1 MVSRLLVIIL
11 CSQLLFSGFAL
22 AMSTLQSSVD
32 KNPAMQGEAI
42 TLVVT
47 ADARLSADALDYRE
61 LEQDFRV
68 MVPSVSQS
76 TQVINGRTS
85 HSTSWSLTL
94 FPRSTGSFR
103 IPAFTI
109 NGVSSAPIEL
119 TVIEQA
125 QTQSSRELF
134 LEATLS
140 GPTSVYVQ
148 QMLYY
153 DVVIYFD
160 GDLQRGNLTEPV
172 LEGAEIQR
180 LGPDVEGT
188 ALVGGVRYRTITR
201 RYAITPQRSGNL
213 SIQPPLFTGEMIDR
227 DPNRYNYF
235 SRSKTVMAEVEAIAL
250 EIKAQPTSFP
260 GNWLVA
266 GLVTLT
272 EEWQPATDQLTA
284 GEPVT
289 RIITLSAVDVAANQL
304 PELSQQFPDNIRA
317 YQEQPQ
323 SRGAERSGRMVAQ
336 KVYTTALIASS
347 SGEVVLPEIR
357 LPWWNSQTNQL
368 DYAVL
373 PERTLQ
379 VLGNSTQPQSPA
391 PLVQQPVTTTS
402 NAHTNPWQWNY
413 TSNLLLGLWLA
424 TIAIFSY
431 LLLSGASRYR
441 ARSQDNSKTLQ
452 ISSFSPKAL
461 QRACQAGD
469 AQGAKQALLY
479 WAKQRYQPAPTS
491 LGELRHCAGDADFA
505 TAILQLER
513 QLYGEQPHPWQGEA
527 LYQAWQRLPSA
538 TQADNQSTLATLY
551 PQ

>member
-1 MVSRLLVIIL
+1 MVTRLLVVIL
-11 CSQLLFSGFAL
+11 FSQLLFGGA
-22 AMSTLQSSVD
+22 AMAFSSLQSSVD
-32 KNPAMQGEAI
+32 KNPAMLGEAI

-61 LEQDFRV
+61 LQQDFRV
-68 MVPSVSQS
+68 MVPAVSQS

-109 NGVSSAPIEL
+109 NGISSTPIALE
-119 TVIEQA
+119 VIEQA
-125 QTQSSRELF
+125 QSQTKQDIF
-134 LEATLS
+134 LEAKLS
-140 GPTSVYVQ
+140 GYPSVYVQ

-153 DVVIYFD
+153 DVVIYFS
-160 GDLQRGNLTEPV
+160 GDLQRGNLTEPA

-188 ALVGGVRYRTITR
+188 ALVDGVRYRTITR
-201 RYAITPQRSGNL
+201 RYAITPQQSGNL
-213 SIQPPLFTGEMIDR
+213 SIQPPLFTGDMIDR
-227 DPNRYNYF
+227 DPSRYNYF
-235 SRSKTVMAEVEAIAL
+235 SRSKTVMAEAEPVRL
-250 EIKAQPTSFP
+250 EIKPQPDNFP

-272 EEWQPATDQLTA
+272 EEWQPEGAELKA

-304 PELSQQFPDNIRA
+304 PDLSQQYPDGIRA

-347 SGEVVLPEIR
+347 NGSLVLPEIR

-379 VLGNSTQPQSPA
+379 VSGQAQQPISPA
-391 PLVQQPVTTTS
+391 PVIQTKVQTQTPTA
-402 NAHTNPWQWNY
+402 NHWQWNY
-413 TSNLLLGLWLA
+413 TSNLLAGLWL
-424 TIAIFSY
+424 SSLLLVGY
-431 LLLSGASRYR
+431 LLQRRASI
-441 ARSQDNSKTLQ
+441 ARTAPTSQPDASY
-452 ISSFSPKAL
+452 SPKAL
-461 QRACQAGD
+461 QRACQTGD
-469 AQGAKQALLY
+469 AKAAAQALLY
-479 WAKQRYQPAPTS
+479 WGKQRFQPAPRS
-491 LGELRHCAGDADFA
+491 LGELRRHAGTPAFADAL
-505 TAILQLER
+505 LQLEQ
-513 QLYGEQPHPWQGEA
+513 QLYGQQNTPWQGDM
-527 LYQAWQRLPSA
+527 LYQAWQQLPKATATSKRSA
-538 TQADNQSTLATLY
+538 LTALY
-551 PQ
+551 PE

>member
-1 MVSRLLVIIL
+1 MVTRLLVVIL
-11 CSQLLFSGFAL
+11 FSQLLFGGA
-22 AMSTLQSSVD
+22 AMAFSSLQSSVD
-32 KNPAMQGEAI
+32 KNPAMLGEAI

-47 ADARLSADALDYRE
+47 ADARLGADALDYRA
-61 LEQDFRV
+61 LQQDFRV
-68 MVPSVSQS
+68 MVPAVSQS
-76 TQVINGRTS
+76 TQVINGRTN

-109 NGVSSAPIEL
+109 NGISSAPIEL
-119 TVIEQA
+119 EVIEQA
-125 QTQSSRELF
+125 QSQAKQDIF
-134 LEATLS
+134 LEAKLA
-140 GPTSVYVQ
+140 GYPSVYVQ

-153 DVVIYFD
+153 DVVIYFS
-160 GDLQRGNLTEPV
+160 GDLQRGNLTEPA

-188 ALVGGVRYRTITR
+188 ALVDGVRYRTITR

-227 DPNRYNYF
+227 DPSRYNYF
-235 SRSKTVMAEVEAIAL
+235 SRSKTVMAEAEPVRL
-250 EIKAQPTSFP
+250 EIKPQPDNFP

-272 EEWQPATDQLTA
+272 EEWQPDGMELKA

-304 PELSQQFPDNIRA
+304 PELSQQYPDEIRA

-323 SRGAERSGRMVAQ
+323 SRGAERNGRMVAQ
-336 KVYTTALIASS
+336 KVYTTALIASNN
-347 SGEVVLPEIR
+347 GNLTLPEIR

-379 VLGNSTQPQSPA
+379 VSGMA
-391 PLVQQPVTTTS
+391 QQPVSPVPILPAATQTERPS
-402 NAHTNPWQWNY
+402 VNPWQWNH
-413 TSNLLLGLWLA
+413 TSNLLVGLWLSSLLLV
-424 TIAIFSY
+424 SY
-431 LLLSGASRYR
+431 LLKRRASTASAMPASPAHVSY
-441 ARSQDNSKTLQ
+441 
-452 ISSFSPKAL
+452 SPKAL
-461 QRACQAGD
+461 QRACQTGD
-469 AQGAKQALLY
+469 AQAAAQALLY
-479 WAKQRYQPAPTS
+479 WGKQRYQPAPRS
-491 LGELRHCAGDADFA
+491 LGELRRLANTPAFA
-505 TAILQLER
+505 EALLQLEQ
-513 QLYGEQPHPWQGEA
+513 QLYGQQSKPWQGDM
-527 LYQAWQRLPSA
+527 LYQAWQQLPKAATAPQHSA
-538 TQADNQSTLATLY
+538 LAALY

>member
-1 MVSRLLVIIL
+1 MVTRLLVVIL
-11 CSQLLFSGFAL
+11 FSQLLFGGA
-22 AMSTLQSSVD
+22 AMAFSSLKSSVD
-32 KNPAMQGEAI
+32 KNPAMLGEAI

-125 QTQSSRELF
+125 QAQSSRELF

-153 DVVIYFD
+153 DVVIYFS

-172 LEGAEIQR
+172 LDGAEIQR

-188 ALVGGVRYRTITR
+188 ALVDGVRYRTITR

-235 SRSKTVMAEVEAIAL
+235 SRSKTVMAEAEPVRL
-250 EIKAQPTSFP
+250 EIKPQPDNFP

-272 EEWQPATDQLTA
+272 EEWQPEGAELTA

-304 PELSQQFPDNIRA
+304 PDLSQQYPDGIRA

-391 PLVQQPVTTTS
+391 PLVQQPVTTS

-424 TIAIFSY
+424 TIALCSY
-431 LLLSGASRYR
+431 LLLSGTSRYR
-441 ARSQDNSKTLQ
+441 ARSQDNNKTRQ
-452 ISSFSPKAL
+452 NSSFSPKAL

-479 WAKQRYQPAPTS
+479 WAKQRYQPAPAS

-527 LYQAWQRLPSA
+527 LYQAWLRLPPA

>member
-1 MVSRLLVIIL
+1 MVSRLLIVIF
-11 CSQLLFSGFAL
+11 CSQLLVSSFAH

-32 KNPAMQGEAI
+32 KNPAMLGEAI

-61 LEQDFRV
+61 LQQDFRV

-85 HSTSWSLTL
+85 HNTSWSLTL

-103 IPAFTI
+103 IPSFSI
-109 NGVSSAPIEL
+109 NGISSLPIEL

-125 QTQSSRELF
+125 RAQSSRELF
-134 LEATLS
+134 LEAKLS
-140 GPTSVYVQ
+140 GATSVYVQ

-188 ALVGGVRYRTITR
+188 ELLDGVRYRTITR
-201 RYAITPQRSGNL
+201 RYAITPQRSGNF
-213 SIQPPLFTGEMIDR
+213 SIQPPMFTGEMIDR

-235 SRSKTVMAEVEAIAL
+235 SRSKTVMAEAEAIAL
-250 EIKAQPTSFP
+250 EIKAQPAGFP

-272 EEWQPATDQLTA
+272 EEWQPASDRLTA

-304 PELSQQFPDNIRA
+304 PELSQQFPDGVRA

-347 SGEVVLPEIR
+347 GGEITLPEIR

-379 VLGNSTQPQSPA
+379 VTGTVQPQP
-391 PLVQQPVTTTS
+391 QPNTEQVVPISVPGSTTT
-402 NAHTNPWQWNY
+402 ANPWQWNY
-413 TSNLLLGLWLA
+413 TSYLLLGLWLA
-424 TIAIFSY
+424 TLALCAY
-431 LLLSGASRYR
+431 LLWSRRRQSSGRLPSTVNR
-441 ARSQDNSKTLQ
+441 A
-452 ISSFSPKAL
+452 SFSPKAL
-461 QRACQAGD
+461 QRACYNNDPQA
-469 AQGAKQALLY
+469 AQQALLY
-479 WAKQRYQPAPTS
+479 WAKQHFKVAPRS
-491 LGELRHCAGDADFA
+491 LGELRRCAETADLA
-505 TAILQLER
+505 AAVLQLEQ
-513 QLYGEQPHPWQGEA
+513 QLYGQQTDRWQGA
-527 LYQAWQRLPSA
+527 PLYQAWQQLPAAAGAAGQSA
-538 TQADNQSTLATLY
+538 LASLY
-551 PQ
+551 PG